1 MPRSPDGAWS
11 ESFRTNSRPDAQGST
26 GGKLRKLLMELRAK
40 GDVLQE
46 ALFSMPMIVCRYR
59 LQRGEL
65 DILLEHHL
73 GA

>member
-1 MPRSPDGAWS
+1 MR
-11 ESFRTNSRPDAQGST
+11 RVRP

-65 DILLEHHL
+65 HILLEHHL